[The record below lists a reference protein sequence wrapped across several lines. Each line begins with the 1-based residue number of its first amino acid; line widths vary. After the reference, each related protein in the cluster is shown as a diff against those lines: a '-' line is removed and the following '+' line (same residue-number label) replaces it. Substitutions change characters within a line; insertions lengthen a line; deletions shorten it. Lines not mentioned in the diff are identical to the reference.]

1 MSRTLLV
8 SFCASLA
15 LAGLVACK
23 EPAATNG
30 GDTIRP
36 AQEIAITHVARYQ
49 ASDTSAEAGAVYLI
63 CTFRYTNTLGREFV
77 PRIEKFTLEDANHRR
92 FGGEESGSAELV
104 GISNDRNPLGVDESR
119 KYTAGFRVPQN
130 FAGIMYYDPT

>member
-1 MSRTLLV
+1 MSRTLLL
-8 SFCASLA
+8 SFCACLA
-15 LAGLVACK
+15 VAGLVACK

-36 AQEIAITHVARYQ
+36 AQDIVIANVARYQ
-49 ASDTSAEAGAVYLI
+49 PSDTSAEAGAVYLI

-77 PRIEKFTLEDANHRR
+77 PRIEKFTLEDASHRR
-92 FGGEESGSAELV
+92 FGGEESGSAALV
-104 GISNDRNPLGVDESR
+104 GISNDRNPLGANESR
-119 KYTAGFRVPQN
+119 RYTAGFRVPQN